1 MSFSGNDDKLR
12 IPIEIKT
19 EDSKEIRELI
29 EDIAEAEQDLREI
42 RPRKGKGDPSVFRG
56 AFQSSG
62 ADEGFGIFG
71 QRRSDEALPQQ
82 LRDKQSKQAFERS
95 NAFKDLQSQVQ
106 QVEQQQQ
113 DLLSATAGI
122 AQNLGLTGLI
132 SSGAGIGNKAK
143 GAAQDVTG
151 LTGIAKNP
159 TGKLGGAITSVGTK
173 AFLPLFVATTVT
185 ESILQIVELLQ
196 QPGGILDRRFKRII
210 NDEIAGATER
220 QEKAE
225 IRQGIRLIRISPYAG
240 FRGEATA
247 VAGAAV
253 QRGQPQSLIDND
265 AEYRSKGG

>member
-29 EDIAEAEQDLREI
+29 QDISEAEQDLREI

-56 AFQSSG
+56 AFQQSG
-62 ADEGFGIFG
+62 AEEGFGIFG
-71 QRRSDEALPQQ
+71 QRRGEEALPQQ

-106 QVEQQQQ
+106 QVEKQQQ
-113 DLLSATAGI
+113 DLISTTTAV
-122 AQNLGLTGLI
+122 AQNLGLTGLLT
-132 SSGAGIGNKAK
+132 SGAGIGNKVK

-151 LTGIAKNP
+151 LTSIAKNP
-159 TGKLGGAITSVGTK
+159 TGKLGGAMMGMGTK
-173 AFLPLFVATTVT
+173 AFLPLFIATAAI
-185 ESILQIVELLQ
+185 ESAQMVLDLLQ
-196 QPGGILDRRFKRII
+196 QPGGLLDRRFKRIVS
-210 NDEIAGATER
+210 DEIAGATER